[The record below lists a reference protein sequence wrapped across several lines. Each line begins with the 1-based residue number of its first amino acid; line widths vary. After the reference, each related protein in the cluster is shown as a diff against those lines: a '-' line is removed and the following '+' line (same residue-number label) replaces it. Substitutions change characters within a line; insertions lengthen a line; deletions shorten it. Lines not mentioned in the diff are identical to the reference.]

1 MAFQRLAYSGMATF
15 VVLAMASLPAHAAD
29 KKTKPL
35 PKPTP
40 PGIARKAAAALPPQ
54 IYQVNPTKVNPTTQP
69 NIMILGQHLTET
81 TTVQVG
87 GVPATT
93 VQVPDPNHLLVKL
106 PNNLSQGTYTVQV
119 TNEAGTAVASDPLV
133 VDGAGNQF
141 SPLQIA
147 AGAGFLLFLVLVMR
161 LSRTPGLS

>member
-1 MAFQRLAYSGMATF
+1 MATL
-15 VVLAMASLPAHAAD
+15 VVLAMTSLPAQAAD
-29 KKTKPL
+29 KKTKLL

-40 PGIARKAAAALPPQ
+40 PGIAKKAAALPPQ

-69 NIMILGQHLTET
+69 NVMILGQHLTQN

-106 PNNLSQGTYTVQV
+106 PDNLSQGSYTIEV

-133 VDGAGNQF
+133 VDGAANQF
-141 SPLQIA
+141 STLQIA
-147 AGAGFLLFLVLVMR
+147 LGAGFVLFLMLVMR
-161 LSRTPGLS
+161 L